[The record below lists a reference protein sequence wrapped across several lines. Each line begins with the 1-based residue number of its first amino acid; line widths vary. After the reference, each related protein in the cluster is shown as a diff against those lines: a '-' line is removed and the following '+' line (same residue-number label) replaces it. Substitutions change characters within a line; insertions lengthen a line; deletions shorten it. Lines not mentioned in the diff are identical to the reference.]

1 VAIQNIIDQT
11 TPASEALSGLNGGNY
26 TGDRDPQKAA
36 HFMLAQPAP
45 NISQQFCL
53 ENGMGFLSVNPAV
66 GIFFRVSRSQPHE
79 TPNKNQ
85 ECRPTPRWATSV
97 RIGVAGSAGSA
108 GLECGESTMESAAF
122 HTKLVGKWMMMIL

>member
-36 HFMLAQPAP
+36 HFMLAP

-66 GIFFRVSRSQPHE
+66 GIFFRVSRVRLPTKTRSADLHQDGLLLCGLGLLAQLGWNVGSQQWNPLLPHQ
-79 TPNKNQ
+79 T
-85 ECRPTPRWATSV
+85 CW
-97 RIGVAGSAGSA
+97 
-108 GLECGESTMESAAF
+108 
-122 HTKLVGKWMMMIL
+122 